1 MTAMQKILFLAT
13 LLLASVC
20 AYGQHSDSDLQ
31 EVLRKLDRG
40 ESVEHMLIRLS
51 DINFATGTATLEPGA
66 KSYLDQVARMLRSI
80 PNMNLLIKGHA
91 DNTGSRAVNDKLSAD
106 RAYAA
111 RDYLISLNIASGRLS
126 AQGFGSTVPV
136 AENNTAEGR
145 AQNRRVEMEIL
156 KTEQA
161 KQLQDVLV
169 LRNGERIGGVVRVYD
184 QQMIRYR
191 QFTDAREKEISTA
204 LVEKIIFADGREV
217 RFDQRAPQPKQ
228 EVPAKSSSG
237 FKFRPFATSAAFHPG
252 QFVLGIGIGADNN
265 VGIRYRDNKVSVPPV
280 WAVLELPLKHN
291 LGVGLS
297 GGFMQWSPKDAQNST
312 LRYYSI
318 SPRLAYH
325 VNLVEQVDFYTGVAV
340 TGRFATLDAER
351 EGTPVQLRNSRF
363 DVSMFCGLRYYFN
376 NVLGVM
382 AEYGGDQISCFRLG
396 LALRF
401 GQ

>member
-1 MTAMQKILFLAT
+1 MQKILILAA
-13 LLLASVC
+13 LLFASVC
-20 AYGQHSDSDLQ
+20 AFSQNSDSDLQ

-51 DINFATGTATLEPGA
+51 DINFATGTANLEPGA
-66 KSYLDQVARMLRSI
+66 KAYLDQVARLLRSI

-91 DNTGSRAVNDKLSAD
+91 DNTGSHTINEKLSAD
-106 RAYAA
+106 RANAA

-126 AQGFGSTVPV
+126 AKGFGSTMPV

-156 KTEQA
+156 KTEQV
-161 KQLQDVLV
+161 KQLQDVIV

-184 QQMIRYR
+184 QRMIRYR
-191 QFTDAREKEISTA
+191 QFTDAREKEISTTQ
-204 LVEKIIFADGREV
+204 VEKIIFADGREV
-217 RFDQRAPQPKQ
+217 RFEQPASQPKQ
-228 EVPAKSSSG
+228 EVVTKSGSG

-252 QFVLGIGIGADNN
+252 QFVFGLGIGADNN
-265 VGIRYRDNKVSVPPV
+265 AGIRYRDQSISVPPV
-280 WAVLELPLKHN
+280 WTVLELPLKHN
-291 LGVGLS
+291 LGVGVS
-297 GGFMQWSPKDAQNST
+297 GGFMQWSPKGTKSST
-312 LRYYSI
+312 FRYFSI

-325 VNLVEQVDFYTGVAV
+325 FNLVEKVDFYTGVAV

-351 EGTPVQLRNSRF
+351 EGNPVQLRNSRF

-396 LALRF
+396 LTLRL